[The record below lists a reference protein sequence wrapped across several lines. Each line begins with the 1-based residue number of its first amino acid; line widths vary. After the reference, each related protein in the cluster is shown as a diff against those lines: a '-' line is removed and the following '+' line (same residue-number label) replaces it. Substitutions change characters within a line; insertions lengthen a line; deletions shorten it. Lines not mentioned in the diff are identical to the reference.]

1 METSPTEAQNPED
14 SQLLPVSEWLLD
26 LNQRL
31 VAAAASASEQAFGIG
46 CAVSLAP
53 IAIVLG
59 LVFLLGARHW
69 VSLLLAGVVLGL
81 LAVVWAV
88 FVALQAQ
95 RQAPQRAWQ
104 EHVRAE
110 FEAGLAARQET
121 REHLIAEAQTLLP
134 EGAPLRR
141 ALDGEFEAAGHLNF
155 GA

>member
-31 VAAAASASEQAFGIG
+31 AAAAASASEQAFGVG

-59 LVFLLGARHW
+59 LAFLFGVRHW
-69 VSLLLAGVVLGL
+69 VSLLLTGVILGL
-81 LAVVWAV
+81 LAIAWAV

-95 RQAPQRAWQ
+95 RKAPQRAWQ
-104 EHVRAE
+104 EQVRVE
-110 FEAGLAARQET
+110 FEAGLAARHET
-121 REHLIAEAQTLLP
+121 RERLIAEAQTLLP

-141 ALDGEFEAAGHLNF
+141 ALDGEFEAEGHLNS